1 MARISSFR
9 LHRAFLGG
17 LLIADSLA
25 LVASFLGAWW
35 IRFDSGLVPVNSGV
49 PPFRAY
55 LAALPL
61 TLAVFLIVF
70 NYSGLYRR
78 RISVVGTADTPT
90 LARAVALAS
99 LLVFSLGWFYR
110 GFSYSR
116 LVLLIMAGVSVV
128 LLKVLRQLLVR
139 SQERLAA
146 RGIGVMRVVVAG
158 GGPEALEVAGAIRN
172 HPGYGFRILG
182 FAGERHAGLSP
193 WLGPAS
199 RLGSILARRRPDALL
214 LAPPRRAS
222 RGEVAGWAQEA
233 LKAGVECRMLADVF
247 GMLTG
252 RLRLEELFGLPVFSL
267 RPAPLSSPL
276 NALLKRAMDIA
287 VSAAALVALSPL
299 MALIAILVRLDSPGP
314 VFYRQDRVGLK
325 GRVFRAL
332 KFRSMRADAERRTGP
347 VWARRGDARVTRVG
361 RFLRRSS
368 LDELPQ
374 FINILKGE
382 MSVAGPRP
390 ERPNFVAE
398 FSRRVPRYAERHSVR
413 PGLSGWAQVNE
424 LRGNTSVEERV
435 KYDLFYVD
443 NWSLWL
449 DVKILIRTGLE
460 VFHHREA
467 Y

>member
-1 MARISSFR
+1 M
-9 LHRAFLGG
+9 HRAFLAG
-17 LLIADSLA
+17 LLATDLA
-25 LVASFLGAWW
+25 TLCAAFFGAWW
-35 IRFDSGLVPVNSGV
+35 LRFGSGLIPASAGI
-49 PPFRAY
+49 PPIGAY

-61 TLAVFLIVF
+61 TLGVFLLVF

-78 RISVVGTADTPT
+78 RLSVVGTADSPA
-90 LARAVALAS
+90 LARAVALSS

-116 LVLLIMAGVSVV
+116 LVLLIMSVVSLV
-128 LLKVLRQLLVR
+128 LLKVFRELLLRA
-139 SQERLAA
+139 QERLKE
-146 RGIGVMRVVVAG
+146 RGIGVLRVVVVG
-158 GGPEALEVAGAIRN
+158 DGSEAFEVAEAIRN
-172 HPGYGFRILG
+172 HPGYGFRVLG
-182 FAGERHAGLSP
+182 FVGDRRRGLNP
-193 WLGPAS
+193 WLGSAS
-199 RLGSILARRRPDALL
+199 RLGAILARRRPDELL
-214 LAPPRRAS
+214 MAPSRRAS
-222 RGEVAGWAQEA
+222 RGAVAAWAQEA

-267 RPAPLSSPL
+267 RPAPLTSPL
-276 NALLKRAMDIA
+276 NAFVKRATDIA
-287 VSAAALVALSPL
+287 VSAFALLVLSPVMLAIAALVR
-299 MALIAILVRLDSPGP
+299 MDSPGP
-314 VFYRQDRVGLK
+314 VFYRQERVGLS

-332 KFRSMRADAERRTGP
+332 KFRSMRVDAERQTGP
-347 VWARRGDARVTRVG
+347 VWARRGDLRVTRVG

-374 FINILKGE
+374 FVNILRGE

-390 ERPNFVAE
+390 ERPAFVAE
-398 FSRRVPRYAERHSVR
+398 FSRRLPRYGERHLVR

-449 DVKILIRTGLE
+449 DVKILVRTALE

>member
-1 MARISSFR
+1 MAGIRSFR
-9 LHRAFLGG
+9 LHRAFLAG
-17 LLIADSLA
+17 LLATDLA
-25 LVASFLGAWW
+25 TLCAAFFGAWW
-35 IRFDSGLVPVNSGV
+35 LRFGSGLIPASAGI
-49 PPFRAY
+49 PPIGAY

-61 TLAVFLIVF
+61 TLGVFLLVF

-78 RISVVGTADTPT
+78 RLSVVGTADSPA
-90 LARAVALAS
+90 LARAVALSS

-116 LVLLIMAGVSVV
+116 LVLLIMSVVSLV
-128 LLKVLRQLLVR
+128 LLKVFRELLLRA
-139 SQERLAA
+139 QERLKK
-146 RGIGVMRVVVAG
+146 RGIGVLRVVVVG
-158 GGPEALEVAGAIRN
+158 DGSEAFEVAEAIRN
-172 HPGYGFRILG
+172 HPGYGFRVLG
-182 FAGERHAGLSP
+182 FVGDRRRGLNP
-193 WLGPAS
+193 WLGSAS
-199 RLGSILARRRPDALL
+199 RLGAILARRRPDELL
-214 LAPPRRAS
+214 MAPSRRAS
-222 RGEVAGWAQEA
+222 RGAVAAWAQEA

-267 RPAPLSSPL
+267 RPAPLTSPL
-276 NALLKRAMDIA
+276 NAFVKRATDIA
-287 VSAAALVALSPL
+287 VSAFALLVLSPVMLAIAALVR
-299 MALIAILVRLDSPGP
+299 MDSPGP
-314 VFYRQDRVGLK
+314 VC
-325 GRVFRAL
+325 
-332 KFRSMRADAERRTGP
+332 RSAS
-347 VWARRGDARVTRVG
+347 TRVG

-374 FINILKGE
+374 FVNILRGE

-390 ERPNFVAE
+390 ERPAFVAE
-398 FSRRVPRYAERHSVR
+398 FSRRLPRYGERHLVR

-449 DVKILIRTGLE
+449 DVKILVRTALE